1 MQKIKYACKEF
12 IIVSFEQY
20 VRVGLFCTSYN
31 GNSFMK
37 VTFYLEMKCVSV
49 VGNRLLH
56 VPH

>member
-31 GNSFMK
+31 GNSFMNEHLWK
-37 VTFYLEMKCVSV
+37 SLFT
-49 VGNRLLH
+49 
-56 VPH
+56 